1 MIVGGDL
8 LLAMLTAEQ
17 IKDRLERSGIYAA
30 KGNITMSLNGTSVLI
45 KSTDTIGNNLQEWL
59 SQWMLQNDIYFRTPN
74 NTQNFPDFYLS
85 ESQETGLLEVKSYFA
100 PRRPAFDV
108 ANFDSYWQSIKENPA
123 RLDADYLI
131 FAYDLVDGVLSVRNI
146 YLKKVWEITGRAT
159 DYPLNCQ
166 RKNGQIYNIR
176 PISFHSTRS
185 VIPAFTCKEEFLA
198 ALYKTVLGHTNKAAD
213 TKEWL
218 KQVMKGYKKH
228 SGVDLTTSV
237 ETYLRL

>member
-1 MIVGGDL
+1 MIV
-8 LLAMLTAEQ
+8 LTAQ
-17 IKDRLERSGIYAA
+17 QLKDRLESSGIYAA
-30 KGNITMSLNGTSVLI
+30 RGNITMSLNGTSVLI

-59 SQWMLQNDIYFRTPN
+59 SQWMIENEIYFRPPG

-85 ESQETGLLEVKSYFA
+85 ESDTTGLLEVKSYFA

-108 ANFDSYWQSIKENPA
+108 ANFDSYWQSIRENPA

-131 FAYDLVDGVLSVRNI
+131 FAYDLIDGVLSIRNI

-176 PISFHSTRS
+176 PISFHSTRAA
-185 VIPAFTCKEEFLA
+185 IPAFTCKEEFLA
-198 ALYKTVLGHTNKAAD
+198 ALYKTVLGHTNRA
-213 TKEWL
+213 TETREWL
-218 KQVMKGYKKH
+218 RQVLQGYRKH
-228 SGVDLTTSV
+228 SGIDLTKSV
-237 ETYLRL
+237 ESYLRT